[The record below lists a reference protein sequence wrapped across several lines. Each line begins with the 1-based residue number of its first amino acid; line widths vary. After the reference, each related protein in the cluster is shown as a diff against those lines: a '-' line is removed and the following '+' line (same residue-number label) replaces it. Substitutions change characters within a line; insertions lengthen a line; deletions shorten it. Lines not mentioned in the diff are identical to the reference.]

1 MSQTTQQQA
10 TQVWKNEL
18 RYSYDEQLGH
28 VIGHGGIN
36 VKHWLSHHGCSTII
50 DDKNKRIVIIGN
62 SEAAILQTTIEVQE
76 KLLLYWWFINFDV
89 KERYKDL
96 NTVIE
101 EKDLE
106 IERLKK
112 EIREHHCTFTPKGW
126 PKNEPCWN

>member
-1 MSQTTQQQA
+1 MATTQQA

-18 RYSYDEQLGH
+18 RYSYDEQLKH
-28 VIGHGGIN
+28 VIGYGGIN

-50 DDKNKRIVIIGN
+50 DDKRKRIVIIGN
-62 SEAAILQTTIEVQE
+62 SENAILQTTIEVQE
-76 KLLLYWWFINFDV
+76 KLLLYWWFISFEV

-112 EIREHHCTFTPKGW
+112 EMLEYYCHSTPKDW